1 MGTESTTA
9 STDQGTS
16 VVFDGQCPFCRAYV
30 ASLKDNDEDL
40 LTKVDARCTPALVE
54 QLATENIDI
63 NGGIVLLQ
71 GSRLYQGSE
80 ALTRLAKQHASP
92 AWFASLPHRLLRYRR
107 LSSLLYPML
116 RLLRNTYLRLARR
129 PAIETGSK

>member
-1 MGTESTTA
+1 MGAESTTVI
-9 STDQGTS
+9 TPQGTS

-30 ASLKDNDEDL
+30 ASLKDNDEGL
-40 LTKVDARCTPALVE
+40 LTKIDARSTPALVE
-54 QLATENIDI
+54 QLAAENIDI
-63 NGGIVLLQ
+63 NEGIVLLQ
-71 GSRLYQGSE
+71 D
-80 ALTRLAKQHASP
+80 ASP
-92 AWFASLPHRLLRYRR
+92 ALFAGLPHRLLRYRR